1 MSLFAQVRSNTV
13 VYIYIYACKNTNIC
27 IYRYMGKKWNGKNH
41 MFLAA
46 SWSILKASG
55 CMDLFEPM
63 ENAEEWMQGCAKA
76 GLPEWVSQVY
86 VRFAGQDSKSQSK
99 LSCCMLNSCWHSQ
112 VLRRKG
118 SQVSLDWLNNKAVI
132 RLEQIPVI
140 NSTQAGRLFQ
150 STVPQFES
158 GTDWT
163 QWHMWQKKNSST
175 LASIHLY
182 IPVHIDA
189 YT

>member
-1 MSLFAQVRSNTV
+1 
-13 VYIYIYACKNTNIC
+13 
-27 IYRYMGKKWNGKNH
+27 MGKKWNGKNH

>member
-1 MSLFAQVRSNTV
+1 
-13 VYIYIYACKNTNIC
+13 
-27 IYRYMGKKWNGKNH
+27 MGKKWNGKNH

-163 QWHMWQKKNSST
+163 QWHMWHKKKT
-175 LASIHLY
+175 HPHWHQYTCIYLY
-182 IPVHIDA
+182 ILTHIHRQLIMDK
-189 YT
+189 YMYIYIYVNIYK